1 MYIQHREWRKTGSLA
16 GSRVQRLVPA
26 GAGPPA
32 DVSQGWR
39 TGPLSSRHLHCCHHL
54 TTSWTPLTL
63 SSGHTV
69 IMTCSHFQAQSYYIL
84 YWCTTV
90 ILLNTP
96 GPHDSRLFLDNQ
108 PGYHST
114 HSTST
119 TIFFITDNW
128 KQNENACDI
137 SNFEYC
143 WNVL

>member
-39 TGPLSSRHLHCCHHL
+39 TGPLSSRHLHCCHHQPP
-54 TTSWTPLTL
+54 TSWTPLTL

-108 PGYHST
+108 PGHHST
-114 HSTST
+114 HST